1 MVAMGVLARLGGAVA
16 PLLLGACVV
25 IAQPTSE
32 VPRDNW
38 LLPGTS
44 WKLVE
49 LNGAP
54 FEANAVATL
63 TEDGRITGQGPCNAF
78 NAAFTGTWPDI
89 GFEPIPRTRRACPE
103 IAAEDAFL
111 AAMERVNR
119 GEMLEDAMLLT
130 GPETSLRLVKV
141 ATPPE

>member
-1 MVAMGVLARLGGAVA
+1 MAARSVLARVGGAIA

-25 IAQPTSE
+25 IAQPTAE

-63 TEDGRITGQGPCNAF
+63 TEDGRITGQGPCNSF

-89 GFEPIPRTRRACPE
+89 AFEPIPRTRRACPDRD
-103 IAAEDAFL
+103 AEDAFL

-119 GEMLEDAMLLT
+119 GEMLSDAMLLT
-130 GPETSLRLVKV
+130 GPETSLRLVKI
-141 ATPPE
+141 AALPE